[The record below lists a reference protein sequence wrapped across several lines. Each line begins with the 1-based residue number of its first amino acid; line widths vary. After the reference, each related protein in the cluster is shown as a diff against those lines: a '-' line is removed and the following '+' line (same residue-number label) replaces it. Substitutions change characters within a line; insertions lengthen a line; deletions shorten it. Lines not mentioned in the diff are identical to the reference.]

1 MDRDQLL
8 EMIKSSFL
16 FNFRTGNVIVDTFVT
31 GMVIIMSTYLF
42 NLAQR
47 LVTGEWDLMRLVRFW
62 SSYKKTSNIV
72 ISGKKV
78 QGANNTRLE
87 YSTNFFAIL
96 HQIKKLDCEGSQI
109 HQLSEIPIQDPCD
122 MDYSY
127 EDYSDNYQEDRR
139 DKAALKGFG
148 TNLIVS
154 QSEPFK
160 LTDEIFGCV
169 NISKETDKN
178 EKNPMETE
186 EFQITLGFEVL
197 NADQLRHT
205 LAKWVEEYEGLLNSD
220 NRYLKYFLYTPGIDV
235 NNDHYDAASQYSE
248 FRFESGKSFSNVF
261 YPEKEDIVKR
271 LDFFT
276 NNKAWYKKRGIP
288 YTLGFMFYGDPG
300 CGKTSTIKAIANHT
314 QRHIVSVPLNKIKT
328 AKELLNVFYNV
339 KMNHKDIP
347 LNQRLYVLEDIDAAD
362 LKCVV
367 GERSKNK
374 EEENKTNKAN
384 EDSNEIGF
392 DMNLLNLIKSSSPL
406 GKSSSNKLTL
416 ASLLEVLDGVMEMDG
431 RMMIITTNYPEKL
444 DKALIRPGRI
454 DLKVKF
460 GPCTSI
466 NIVKMFELFFETE
479 VPAEFD
485 TTQLADMKWTPAEV
499 TQVFLNNM
507 HSPIKG
513 LKQLVLSDT
522 SIIFT

>member
-1 MDRDQLL
+1 M
-8 EMIKSSFL
+8 
-16 FNFRTGNVIVDTFVT
+16 
-31 GMVIIMSTYLF
+31 
-42 NLAQR
+42 
-47 LVTGEWDLMRLVRFW
+47 
-62 SSYKKTSNIV
+62 
-72 ISGKKV
+72 
-78 QGANNTRLE
+78 
-87 YSTNFFAIL
+87 
-96 HQIKKLDCEGSQI
+96 
-109 HQLSEIPIQDPCD
+109 
-122 MDYSY
+122 
-127 EDYSDNYQEDRR
+127 
-139 DKAALKGFG
+139 
-148 TNLIVS
+148 
-154 QSEPFK
+154 
-160 LTDEIFGCV
+160 
-169 NISKETDKN
+169 
-178 EKNPMETE
+178 
-186 EFQITLGFEVL
+186 
-197 NADQLRHT
+197 
-205 LAKWVEEYEGLLNSD
+205 
-220 NRYLKYFLYTPGIDV
+220 
-235 NNDHYDAASQYSE
+235 
-248 FRFESGKSFSNVF
+248 
-261 YPEKEDIVKR
+261 
-271 LDFFT
+271 
-276 NNKAWYKKRGIP
+276 
-288 YTLGFMFYGDPG
+288 
-300 CGKTSTIKAIANHT
+300 
-314 QRHIVSVPLNKIKT
+314 KI
-328 AKELLNVFYNV
+328 N
-339 KMNHKDIP
+339 
-347 LNQRLYVLEDIDAAD
+347 LNQRLYVLEDINADD

-392 DMNLLNLIKSSSPL
+392 DINLLNLIKSSSPL